1 MRLESRPVDIEKS
14 NEKENKKKK
23 GKDVK
28 SLMDRDVSYRRRQPS
43 SHTIY
48 LHSSCRSTETHIY
61 TENKRRVC
69 VYGRGG
75 GRQSKISQNVET
87 LSGWRQNKI
96 RTIKSAYRIFVFFV
110 CVHIYLE
117 VRKLCNIY

>member
-1 MRLESRPVDIEKS
+1 MRLESPPVDIEKS
-14 NEKENKKKK
+14 NEEREQQKKKK

-61 TENKRRVC
+61 TERKKIRDESVC
-69 VYGRGG
+69 MAGQG

-87 LSGWRQNKI
+87 DSVWLADKI
-96 RTIKSAYRIFVFFV
+96 KYAKLNQPIEYLRIF
-110 CVHIYLE
+110 
-117 VRKLCNIY
+117 R